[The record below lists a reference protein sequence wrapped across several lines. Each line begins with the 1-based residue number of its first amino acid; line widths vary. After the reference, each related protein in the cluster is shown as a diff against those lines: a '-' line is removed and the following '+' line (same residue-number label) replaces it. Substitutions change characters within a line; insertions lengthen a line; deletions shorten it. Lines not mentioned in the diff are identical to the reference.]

1 MKSLF
6 LRIFLS
12 FWLALAL
19 FVVLAIVVTLVL
31 RPRSST
37 WEGLR
42 TTALN
47 EAVSEYE
54 EGGQPQLRKY
64 MENLEANQHL
74 RAFMFDERGV
84 EISGRPAP
92 DWAIRIASGG
102 PRMPRD
108 GFVIPAPPVQRD
120 SRASSDGMHRYTLVL
135 GLPPGPRVF
144 FGPRGMPVPGL
155 IILIISSGLVCYLL
169 SWYMTKPIVRLRAA
183 TRQLAAG
190 DLTARSGA
198 PMNKGMDEI
207 AGLMRDFDAMA
218 ERLELLVK
226 AQSRL
231 LNDIS
236 HELRSPLARLN
247 VALGL
252 ARQRAGVESTNML
265 DRIEL
270 EASRLNELIGRILTL
285 ARLEDGEQRVP
296 QTPVPLDEIV
306 LNVAED
312 AEFEAQERHCHVHT
326 VIPDGDWGVRGNDSL
341 LHSAVE
347 NVVRNAIRYTQ
358 EGSSV
363 EIELTSAKRDGGT
376 EAVLQVSD
384 SGPGVPEDALG
395 KLFEPFYRLDDARG
409 RLTGGVGLGLA
420 ITERAVRFHG
430 GKVSARNRPEGGLMV
445 EIRLPLIRGGLRSV
459 ERVEAV
465 PAGQDAGAT
474 ENLHIPYTWK
484 FWKAGNSATLA
495 RFQ

>member
-12 FWLALAL
+12 FWMAQAL
-19 FVVLAIVVTLVL
+19 FVVLAILVTVAL

-42 TTALN
+42 TTILN
-47 EAVSEYE
+47 DAVSAYE
-54 EGGQPQLRKY
+54 EGGEVQLRKY
-64 MENLEANQHL
+64 MENLEETQHL
-74 RAFMFDERGV
+74 RAFLFDEQGIEVSR
-84 EISGRPAP
+84 RAAP
-92 DWAIRIASGG
+92 DWAIRIAAGG

-108 GFVIPAPPVQRD
+108 GFIIPAPPIQRD
-120 SRASSDGMHRYTLVL
+120 SRASSDGKHRYTLVL
-135 GLPPGPRVF
+135 GTPPGPRVF
-144 FGPRGMPVPGL
+144 FGPRGLPVPGL
-155 IILIISSGLVCYLL
+155 IIAIISSGLVCYFL
-169 SWYMTKPIVRLRAA
+169 SWYLTKPIVRLRAA

-190 DLTARSGA
+190 DLTARTGA
-198 PMNKGMDEI
+198 PVTNRRDEV
-207 AGLMRDFDAMA
+207 ASLMRDFDAMA
-218 ERLELLVK
+218 ERLEILVK

-252 ARQRAGVESTNML
+252 ARQRAGVESADML

-285 ARLEDGEQRVP
+285 ARLEDGEQGVP
-296 QTPVPLDEIV
+296 QTPVPLNELV
-306 LNVAED
+306 ENVAED
-312 AEFEAQERHCHVHT
+312 AEFEAQARHCHVHT
-326 VIPDGDWGVRGNDSL
+326 VIPEGDWGVRGNASL

-358 EGSSV
+358 ERTSV
-363 EIELTSAKRDGGT
+363 EIELLSEEGSKGP
-376 EAVLQVSD
+376 EAVLKVSD
-384 SGPGVPEDALG
+384 AGPGVPPDALG

-430 GKVSARNRPEGGLMV
+430 GKVLAFNRDEGGLRV
-445 EIRLPLIRGGLRSV
+445 EIRLPLISGG
-459 ERVEAV
+459 
-465 PAGQDAGAT
+465 QKAT
-474 ENLHIPYTWK
+474 EP
-484 FWKAGNSATLA
+484 AEPVPSGQEA
-495 RFQ
+495 

>member
-12 FWLALAL
+12 FWMAQAL
-19 FVVLAIVVTLVL
+19 FLVLAILVTLAF

-37 WEGLR
+37 WEALR
-42 TTALN
+42 TTVLN
-47 EAVSEYE
+47 EAVARYE
-54 EGGQPQLRKY
+54 DGNEAQLRSY
-64 MENLEANQHL
+64 LEGVESSQHV
-74 RAFMFDERGV
+74 RAYLFDENGN
-84 EISGRPAP
+84 EISRRGAP
-92 DWAIRIASGG
+92 DWAMRVAAGG
-102 PRMPRD
+102 PRAPHD
-108 GFVIPAPPVQRD
+108 GYLFPAPPVQRD
-120 SRASSDGMHRYTLVL
+120 SRASFDGKHRYTIVL

-144 FGPRGMPVPGL
+144 FGPKGMPVPGL
-155 IILIISSGLVCYLL
+155 IIAIVSSGLVCYFL
-169 SWYMTKPIVRLRAA
+169 SWYLTKPIVRLRTA

-190 DLTARSGA
+190 DLSARSGGA
-198 PMNKGMDEI
+198 GILRRDEV

-218 ERLELLVK
+218 ERIETLMK

-252 ARQRAGVESTNML
+252 ARQRAGVESVDML

-296 QTPVPLDEIV
+296 QTPVPLDELV
-306 LNVAED
+306 ANVAED
-312 AEFEAQERHCHVHT
+312 ADFEAQARHTHVSLT
-326 VIPDGDWGVRGNDSL
+326 IPEGDWGVRGNDSL

-347 NVVRNAIRYTQ
+347 NVVRNAIRYTR
-358 EGSSV
+358 EGTSV
-363 EIELTSAKRDGGT
+363 EIELAASGDL
-376 EAVLQVSD
+376 AVLKVSD
-384 SGPGVPEDALG
+384 SGPGVPDAALE
-395 KLFEPFYRLDDARG
+395 KLFEPFYRLDDSRG

-430 GKVSARNRPEGGLMV
+430 GKVLAFNRPEGGLMI
-445 EIRLPLIRGGLRSV
+445 EIRLPLITHGTISFTADVAPRTSN
-459 ERVEAV
+459 V
-465 PAGQDAGAT
+465 PV
-474 ENLHIPYTWK
+474 
-484 FWKAGNSATLA
+484 
-495 RFQ
+495 

>member
-12 FWLALAL
+12 FWMAQAL
-19 FVVLAIVVTLVL
+19 FVVLAILVTLAF
-31 RPRSST
+31 RPRGSS
-37 WEGLR
+37 WEPLR
-42 TTALN
+42 TTSLN
-47 EAVSEYE
+47 EAVGAYEAGGPQQVREY
-54 EGGQPQLRKY
+54 L
-64 MENLEANQHL
+64 ENLQATQHV
-74 RAFMFDERGV
+74 RAFLFNEQGEEVSHRG
-84 EISGRPAP
+84 AP
-92 DWAIRIASGG
+92 DWAMRVLGSGS
-102 PRMPRD
+102 PSPRD
-108 GFVIPAPPVQRD
+108 GFIIPAPKVLKE
-120 SRASSDGMHRYTLVL
+120 SRASSDGLHRFTLVM

-144 FGPRGMPVPGL
+144 LGPRGMPIPGL
-155 IILIISSGLVCYLL
+155 IIGVITSGLVCYLL
-169 SWYMTKPIVRLRAA
+169 AWYLTQPIVRLRAA

-190 DLTARSGA
+190 DLTARSGSPA
-198 PMNKGMDEI
+198 GKRRDEV
-207 AGLMRDFDAMA
+207 AGLVRDFDAMA
-218 ERLELLVK
+218 ERLEMLVK

-252 ARQRAGVESTNML
+252 ARQRAGVESADML

-296 QTPVPLDEIV
+296 QTPVPLGELV
-306 LNVAED
+306 ASVAED

-326 VIPDGDWGVRGNDSL
+326 TIPAGDWGVRGNDSL

-358 EGSSV
+358 EGTSV
-363 EIELTSAKRDGGT
+363 EIELTSEKRAGAA
-376 EAVLQVSD
+376 EAVLRVSD

-395 KLFEPFYRLDDARG
+395 KLFQPFYRLDDARG

-430 GKVSARNRPEGGLMV
+430 GRVSASNRAEGGLMV
-445 EIRLPLIRGGLRSV
+445 EIRLPLSAGAVRTKEI
-459 ERVEAV
+459 VEAV
-465 PAGQDAGAT
+465 PLEREA
-474 ENLHIPYTWK
+474 
-484 FWKAGNSATLA
+484 
-495 RFQ
+495 

>member
-12 FWLALAL
+12 FWMAQAL
-19 FVVLAIVVTLVL
+19 FVVLAILVTLAF
-31 RPRSST
+31 RPRGSS
-37 WEGLR
+37 WESLR
-42 TTALN
+42 ATSLN
-47 EAVSEYE
+47 EAVSAYE
-54 EGGQPQLRKY
+54 EGGPQRAREYLDGL
-64 MENLEANQHL
+64 MATQHV
-74 RAFMFDERGV
+74 RAYLFNEQGEEVSRRG
-84 EISGRPAP
+84 AP
-92 DWAIRIASGG
+92 DWAVRMLNSGS
-102 PRMPRD
+102 PSPRD
-108 GFVIPAPPVQRD
+108 GFIIPAPKVLKE
-120 SRASSDGMHRYTLVL
+120 SRASSDGQHRFTLVM

-144 FGPRGMPVPGL
+144 LGPRGMPIPGV
-155 IILIISSGLVCYLL
+155 IIGVITSGLVCYFLA
-169 SWYMTKPIVRLRAA
+169 WYLTKPIIRLRAA

-190 DLTARSGA
+190 DLTARSGSPA
-198 PMNKGMDEI
+198 SKRRDEV
-207 AGLMRDFDAMA
+207 AGLVRDFDAMA
-218 ERLELLVK
+218 ERLEILVK

-252 ARQRAGVESTNML
+252 ARQRAGVESTDML

-296 QTPVPLDEIV
+296 RTPVPLDELV
-306 LNVAED
+306 ASVAED

-326 VIPDGDWGVRGNDSL
+326 IVPAGDWGVRGNDSL

-358 EGSSV
+358 EGTSV
-363 EIELTSAKRDGGT
+363 EIALTSEKRLGAV
-376 EAVLQVSD
+376 EAVLRVSD
-384 SGPGVPEDALG
+384 SGPGVPADALG

-430 GKVSARNRPEGGLMV
+430 GKVRAFNRPEGGLMV
-445 EIRLPLIRGGLRSV
+445 EIRLPLSPTRGSV
-459 ERVEAV
+459 ELPEAV
-465 PAGQDAGAT
+465 AT
-474 ENLHIPYTWK
+474 GRE
-484 FWKAGNSATLA
+484 A
-495 RFQ
+495 